1 MSGEDLATPPH
12 CGTPPESGTSM
23 TRPTAAERFCAPATD
38 DDAGHLRKWAALGVL
53 GAVAFMAQ
61 LDLFVVNVALPA
73 MGQSYRGAS
82 LTDLSWVLNAYTVVF
97 AALLIPAGRLADHY
111 GCRGFLIA
119 GTCAFTLASVI
130 CGAAPTLAVL
140 VAGRMVQAAG
150 AAVIVPAS
158 LGLLLHAFPARQ
170 HSLVVGLWAGLAAVA
185 GTLGPTVG
193 GLLVG
198 LSWRWIFLINLPI
211 GILIVALARR
221 TVPRHRAA
229 HDSRLPDA
237 LSAVSLLITITA
249 LVLATV
255 KGPDWGVMSPI
266 TLGLYATAAAAALIT
281 VWRTI
286 VHPHAMIEASVFA
299 SRAFSCS
306 TIALLAF
313 FIGFGAWLLIS
324 VLFLQDAW
332 HYSALRTGLAI
343 APGPLVSL
351 LWAVNAAAVADRF
364 GRTAPAVAGA
374 LCMAA
379 AAALWLLGASAT
391 PDYAQSFLPGLLLMG
406 CAAGLVQAPLFAAA
420 SGLSADRATTGSAVL
435 NTARQVG
442 SAIGVALLVVLLGSG
457 HATLACY
464 RRGWWL
470 LVASGVLSAVA
481 VMLSGT
487 RRRAAAASTPAPAA
501 HPS

>member
-1 MSGEDLATPPH
+1 MSAPDLAF
-12 CGTPPESGTSM
+12 
-23 TRPTAAERFCAPATD
+23 AAD
-38 DDAGHLRKWAALGVL
+38 DVTGHHRKWAALGVL

-73 MGQSYRGAS
+73 MGHSYRGAS

-111 GCRGFLIA
+111 GRRRFLIA
-119 GTCAFTLASVI
+119 GTFAFTLASVV
-130 CGAAPTLAVL
+130 CAAAPTLAVL

-158 LGLLLHAFPARQ
+158 LGLLLHAFPSRQ
-170 HSLVVGLWAGLAAVA
+170 HNLVVGLWAGLAAVA
-185 GTLGPTVG
+185 ATLGPTVG
-193 GLLVG
+193 GLLIG

-211 GILIVALARR
+211 GILIVTLARPM
-221 TVPRHRAA
+221 VPRHRAA
-229 HDSRLPDA
+229 RDSRLPDA

-255 KGPDWGVMSPI
+255 KGPDWGWTNPA
-266 TLGLYATAAAAALIT
+266 TLGLYAVAAAAASIT

-286 VHPHAMIEASVFA
+286 VHPHAMIEASLFD
-299 SRAFSCS
+299 SRTFSWS

-313 FIGFGAWLLIS
+313 FVGFGAWLLIS
-324 VLFLQDAW
+324 VLFLQNTW

-351 LWAVNAAAVADRF
+351 LWAVNAAAVAARF
-364 GRTAPAVAGA
+364 GRTAPAIAGS

-379 AAALWLLGASAT
+379 AAALWLLSASDT
-391 PDYAQSFLPGLLLMG
+391 TDYVRGFLPGLVLMG

-420 SGLSADRATTGSAVL
+420 SALPAHRATTGSAVL

-457 HATLACY
+457 HADLASY
-464 RRGWWL
+464 HRGWWL
-470 LVASGVLSAVA
+470 LVASGLFSAVA
-481 VMLSGT
+481 VMFSRT
-487 RRRAAAASTPAPAA
+487 RRRAAVASTRTPRKD
-501 HPS
+501 